1 MAVKLM
7 LFTIVSER
15 QGVTD
20 RDTRSSPEEAL
31 ALASTLVQGGVEK
44 VWVFDAHGA
53 FVSAPALT
61 ELARKRA
68 ENAVAPAVNVSGV
81 MDLLARTHE
90 LPKPC
95 SDSTETAAAE
105 VSADG
110 NRPAPRNARVF
121 RMATQR
127 Y

>member
-1 MAVKLM
+1 MAAELM

-15 QGVTD
+15 QGVTN
-20 RDTRSSPEEAL
+20 RDARSSPQEAL

-44 VWVFDAHGA
+44 VWVFDAQGA
-53 FVSAPALT
+53 FVSAAALS

-68 ENAVAPAVNVSGV
+68 ESTVAPAVTVSGTT
-81 MDLLARTHE
+81 DLLARDHE
-90 LPKPC
+90 LPVAY
-95 SDSTETAAAE
+95 SGSAETAAGKAS
-105 VSADG
+105 VDRKG
-110 NRPAPRNARVF
+110 PAPRNARVF